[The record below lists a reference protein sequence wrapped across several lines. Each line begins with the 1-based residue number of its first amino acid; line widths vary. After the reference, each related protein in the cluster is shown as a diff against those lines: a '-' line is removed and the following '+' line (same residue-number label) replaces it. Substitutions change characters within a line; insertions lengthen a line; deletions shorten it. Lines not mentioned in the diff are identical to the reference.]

1 MTTRTRRPA
10 TKPRPTKAP
19 KRREEPRSGRL
30 WFLVAGAVLA
40 LAMGGGLFYAFSG
53 GGSVG
58 TTEGLPRT
66 PDYHSLLVAPGD
78 PQSLLLGTHDG
89 LHRSSDGGRTWTSY
103 ALPGQD
109 AMNLKRASSATIW
122 AAGHFVFAKSED
134 GGETWTDVRPDTLP
148 NLDLHG
154 FAVDARDPDTLY
166 AAAAGVGLYRSRDAG
181 ATFELV
187 SEEVGGSV
195 FGLAVTPDGRIL
207 AGDGGRG
214 LVESRDGGTTW
225 RELLP
230 AAIAGLAVNPKDPQ
244 RILATG
250 PGVYLST
257 DGGATWR
264 RVLEVENG
272 VGPVAWS
279 ASAPGTAYV
288 VGFDRTLHKTTDGG
302 ETWTVVG

>member
-10 TKPRPTKAP
+10 TKPRPIKAP
-19 KRREEPRSGRL
+19 KRREEPRSRRL
-30 WFLVAGAVLA
+30 WWLVAGAALA
-40 LAMGGGLFYAFSG
+40 LVGSGVFYAFGG
-53 GGSVG
+53 GGSTG

-66 PDYHSLLVAPGD
+66 PDYHSLLVAPDD
-78 PQSLLLGTHDG
+78 PQSLLLGTHNG
-89 LHRSSDGGRTWTSY
+89 LYRSSDGGRTWNPHT
-103 ALPGQD
+103 LPGQD
-109 AMNLKRASSATIW
+109 AMNLERASRGTIW
-122 AAGHFVFAKSED
+122 TAGHLVFAKSED

-154 FAVDARDPDTLY
+154 FAVDPGNPDTLY
-166 AAAAGVGLYRSRDAG
+166 AAAAGAGLYRSRDAG

-187 SEEVGGSV
+187 SQEVGGSV

-214 LVESRDGGTTW
+214 LVESGNGGTTW
-225 RELLP
+225 REVLP
-230 AAIAGLAVNPKDPQ
+230 AAIAGVAVNPKDPQ

-250 PGVYLST
+250 PGAYLST

-264 RVLEVENG
+264 LVLEVEDG

-279 ASAPGTAYV
+279 ASAPGAAYV

>member
-1 MTTRTRRPA
+1 MTTKTERTGKKRPPA
-10 TKPRPTKAP
+10 KYP
-19 KRREEPRSGRL
+19 KRREKPRSRL
-30 WFLVAGAVLA
+30 WLVSLGAVLA
-40 LAMGGGLFYAFSG
+40 IAVGGGLVYAFSG
-53 GGSVG
+53 GNSMG
-58 TTEGLPRT
+58 TTEGLPLT
-66 PDYHSLLVAPGD
+66 PDYHSLLVAPDD
-78 PQSLLLGTHDG
+78 PQILLLGTHNG

-103 ALPGQD
+103 TLPGQD
-109 AMNLKRASSATIW
+109 AMNLKRASRGTIW
-122 AAGHFVFAKSED
+122 TAGHLVFAKSED

-154 FAVDARDPDTLY
+154 FAVDPGNPDTLY
-166 AAAAGVGLYRSRDAG
+166 AAAAGAGLYRSRDAG

-187 SEEVGGSV
+187 SQEVGGSV

-214 LVESRDGGTTW
+214 LVESGNGGTTW
-225 RELLP
+225 REVLP
-230 AAIAGLAVNPKDPQ
+230 AAIAGVAVNPKDPQ

-250 PGVYLST
+250 PGAYLST

-264 RVLEVENG
+264 LVLEVEDG

>member
-1 MTTRTRRPA
+1 V
-10 TKPRPTKAP
+10 
-19 KRREEPRSGRL
+19 
-30 WFLVAGAVLA
+30 WWLVAGAAVVLA
-40 LAMGGGLFYAFSG
+40 AGGAYLALG
-53 GGSVG
+53 GGSTG

-66 PDYHSLLVAPGD
+66 PDYHSLLVAPAD
-78 PQSLLLGTHDG
+78 PQTLLLGTHTG
-89 LHRSSDGGRTWTSY
+89 LHRSADGGRTWNAYT
-103 ALPGQD
+103 LPGQD
-109 AMNLKRASSATIW
+109 AMNLKRTSGGTIW
-122 AAGHFVFAKSED
+122 AAGHLVFAKSED

-154 FAVDARDPDTLY
+154 FAVDPSDPDTLY
-166 AAAAGVGLYRSRDAG
+166 AAAAGAGLYRSRDAG

-187 SEEVGGSV
+187 SGEVGGSV

-214 LVESRDGGTTW
+214 LLESRDGGTTW
-225 RELLP
+225 REALP
-230 AAIAGLAVNPKDPQ
+230 AAIAGVAVNPKDPQ
-244 RILATG
+244 RVLATG

-264 RVLEVENG
+264 RVLEVEDG
-272 VGPVAWS
+272 AGPVAWA

-302 ETWTVVG
+302 ETWNPVA